1 MVVFDTVVMPNVRNV
16 CLLDSGSRMAGNRIE
31 NVVVLLS
38 GTLAMITL
46 TSVPTFTLD
55 DEIWFPAKSSVLR
68 PFLNVKR
75 GLPSMLVVE

>member
-1 MVVFDTVVMPNVRNV
+1 
-16 CLLDSGSRMAGNRIE
+16 MAGSRIE

-38 GTLAMITL
+38 GTAAMTTL
-46 TSVPTFTLD
+46 TSDPIFTAD
-55 DEIWFPAKSSVLR
+55 DEIWFPAKSSLFC